1 MAAKIKTPQFLIYG
15 SITALNDKLLS
26 RIRAF
31 AFLGE
36 EEEMLNGQPSTFREA
51 FEPFVS
57 RLYRVYHELGTAFL
71 DCFCNE
77 ISVSG
82 IKNGFG
88 PHVSFVKNC
97 RCAIQHS
104 GDNGARER
112 AFTALQNYVFKNGSF
127 TFTDWRDFY
136 MNADE
141 SHWKTAVETIIRD
154 SDSLYYALCDTADQK
169 GLYSSAARKVSVDFT
184 NGAYTQSGN
193 GKMVDMYKKAING
206 RFLSLIRNSLLNKN
220 RFPGRQ
226 DDAKDELWSLI
237 HYSSYVDK
245 RTEAQKRAGKK
256 TPAEIVDA
264 VINVIKGDL
273 QGKDSFDFRSETLYQ
288 DIEDTVE
295 GEIKN
300 QLKANDKALTLSLV

>member
-15 SITALNDKLLS
+15 NITALNDKLLS
-26 RIRAF
+26 KIRAF

-57 RLYRVYHELGTAFL
+57 RLYRVYHELGTVFL

-77 ISVSG
+77 ISGSG
-82 IKNGFG
+82 INNSFI
-88 PHVSFVKNC
+88 PHILFVKNC
-97 RCAIQHS
+97 RSAIQHS
-104 GDNGARER
+104 GNAGGREH
-112 AFTALQNYVFKNGSF
+112 AFTTLKNYVFKSGSF
-127 TFTDWRDFY
+127 TFTGWSDFY

-141 SHWKTAVETIIRD
+141 SHWKTVVETIVRD
-154 SDSLYYALCDTADQK
+154 SDRLYYALCDTADPN

-184 NGAYTQSGN
+184 SGVYTQTDN
-193 GKMVDMYKKAING
+193 GRKVDMYRKAING
-206 RFLSLIRNSLLNKN
+206 RFLTLIRNSLLNKN

>member
-1 MAAKIKTPQFLIYG
+1 MAAKINTPQFLIYG